1 MNGQPDGCSA
11 NWPVMLIAR
20 WQHGQMAGRAVQDL
34 AGPGMVGVQL
44 SAVINLQTT
53 IITGE
58 CTFSGNATLRGLCQ
72 DMILTL
78 YLKPEGCLLC

>member
-1 MNGQPDGCSA
+1 MNGQPDGCSE
-11 NWPVMLIAR
+11 NWPDMLIAR
-20 WQHGQMAGRAVQDL
+20 WQHDQMAGRAVQDL

-58 CTFSGNATLRGLCQ
+58 CTFSGNA
-72 DMILTL
+72 M
-78 YLKPEGCLLC
+78 